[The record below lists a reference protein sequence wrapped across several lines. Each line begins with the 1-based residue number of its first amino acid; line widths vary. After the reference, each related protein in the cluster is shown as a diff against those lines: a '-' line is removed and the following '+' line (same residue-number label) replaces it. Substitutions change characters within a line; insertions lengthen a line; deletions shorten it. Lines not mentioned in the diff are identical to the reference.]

1 MTGRIAFQGELGAYS
16 HQACRETR
24 PEFDVVPCRTFEDV
38 IEAVRAGK
46 ADPRMLDNISVDYYG
61 SETPLTQVSN
71 INTPDARTIKIQ
83 PWEKNMIDPMPDTQ
97 TLNLK
102 KQAPASIKLKCVR
115 IFHKLVI
122 VLIFRNVSSLMGCM
136 NYINQC
142 QLQKNHIVPNYVN
155 LFGKKDAVAMGLD
168 ANSHTAKN
176 LIMNKEQYWF

>member
-1 MTGRIAFQGELGAYS
+1 MSKF
-16 HQACRETR
+16 
-24 PEFDVVPCRTFEDV
+24 PKP
-38 IEAVRAGK
+38 
-46 ADPRMLDNISVDYYG
+46 
-61 SETPLTQVSN
+61 
-71 INTPDARTIKIQ
+71 
-83 PWEKNMIDPMPDTQ
+83 Q